1 LNSAERRRCLEAGN
15 ENRWRQIF
23 QEVFGLEAAPPRDL
37 QEPADPVCF
46 DLDQTAFFF
55 DFDGTL
61 ADIVENPWEARLES
75 QVREDLSKLSDA
87 VAGALAIVSG
97 RPVAALEEFLAPLQ
111 LPLAGVH
118 GLERRSAD
126 GRITQGQID
135 SEAIAHATRLVE
147 DFASANTGLV
157 AERKRGSVA
166 LHYRNRPVLG
176 SECLALA
183 EEIAGADSR
192 LKVLF
197 GKMVVEIKTGNVT
210 KADAIA
216 DFMSTTPFVGR
227 RPVFAGDDTTDEDG
241 FRAVARWDGVSIKIG
256 EGPTAATSRL
266 GSITEFRSWLNRMA
280 IHATMS
286 VALQPLAA
294 FAARNEN

>member
-1 LNSAERRRCLEAGN
+1 M
-15 ENRWRQIF
+15 
-23 QEVFGLEAAPPRDL
+23 EAAASADL
-37 QEPADPVCF
+37 QEPADPACF
-46 DLDQTAFFF
+46 DLDRTAFFF

-75 QVREDLSKLSDA
+75 QVREDLGKLSDS
-87 VAGALAIVSG
+87 VGGALAIVSG
-97 RPVAALEEFLAPLQ
+97 RPIAALEEFLAPLE

-126 GRITQGQID
+126 GRVTQGQID
-135 SEAIAHATRLVE
+135 TEAIAHATRMAE
-147 DFASANTGLV
+147 AFASANEGLV

-166 LHYRNRPVLG
+166 LHYRNRPGLG

-183 EEIAGADSR
+183 EELAKADPR

-197 GKMVVEIKTGNVT
+197 GKMVVEIKTGSVT

-216 DFMSTTPFVGR
+216 DFMGTPPFAGR
-227 RPVFAGDDTTDEDG
+227 RPVFAGDDMTDEDG
-241 FRAVARWDGVSIKIG
+241 FREIAKWDGVSIKIG
-256 EGPTAATSRL
+256 QGPTAATSRL

-280 IHATMS
+280 THGG
-286 VALQPLAA
+286 
-294 FAARNEN
+294 RRG